1 VNWGF
6 EKFLHYSYSLR
17 AEGPVAIG
25 LPTSISMDNI
35 EELNRTGK
43 ASIGTPDDAVAM
55 LERFWQKTGGFGCML
70 MLAHDW
76 ANFEATKKSYEMFM
90 RYVLPK
96 FAGRNEGR
104 EASLAWIR
112 SHREE
117 FSSAGKAAAMKVVNA
132 YLAEQAAKAKPEA
145 AE

>member
-1 VNWGF
+1 
-6 EKFLHYSYSLR
+6 
-17 AEGPVAIG
+17 
-25 LPTSISMDNI
+25 
-35 EELNRTGK
+35 
-43 ASIGTPDDAVAM
+43 M

>member
-1 VNWGF
+1 
-6 EKFLHYSYSLR
+6 
-17 AEGPVAIG
+17 
-25 LPTSISMDNI
+25 
-35 EELNRTGK
+35 
-43 ASIGTPDDAVAM
+43 M

-96 FAGRNEGR
+96 FAGRNEAR

-112 SHREE
+112 GHREE

-132 YLAEQAAKAKPEA
+132 YLAEQAAKTKPEA